1 MADKIKYMGVNSTQ
15 ELINLLKAD
24 LAKKQDIIQFTEMP
38 DPVDCVGRTF
48 QYVGETNMQFTN
60 GHFYHSNGFTWEET
74 YKGLDGKTWEI
85 VDSLPSWSAANYD
98 TIYFVYEDGSLTGY
112 VKGIDKMECI
122 TSDKTW
128 AIVNALPPWATAE
141 SDTMYLV
148 LSGSTLKLYVKNP
161 DVTDEWYELGGGKSN
176 FNELENIPTINGI
189 PLQNTDSP
197 DEATEIELKLKSKKY
212 PDSPHYD
219 PSAIYPSVAEGV
231 RVNELELESFTDEE
245 ITELWE
251 EV

>member
-1 MADKIKYMGVNSTQ
+1 MAKNKYMGVASTQ

-24 LAKKQDIIQFTEMP
+24 FAKKQDIIQFTELP
-38 DPVDCVGRTF
+38 PPEQAVGRCYE
-48 QYVGETNMQFTN
+48 YVGETTMQFTN
-60 GHFYHSNGFTWEET
+60 GHIYHSDGFAWEEV
-74 YKGLDGKTWEI
+74 YKGLDGKTWQI
-85 VDSLPSWSAANYD
+85 VNTLPPFADASYD
-98 TIYFVYEDGSLTGY
+98 ILYFVWEDGSLSGY
-112 VKGIDKMECI
+112 VKGVDKMEPV

-128 AIVNALPPWATAE
+128 EVVTSLPAWASAE
-141 SDTMYLV
+141 SDTLYLV
-148 LSGSTLKLYVKNP
+148 LTDNKLKLYVKNP
-161 DVTDEWYELGGGKSN
+161 DVTDEWYELSGGKSN

-189 PLQNTDSP
+189 PLQNTAEP

-219 PSAIYPSVAEGV
+219 PSAVYPSVAEEV